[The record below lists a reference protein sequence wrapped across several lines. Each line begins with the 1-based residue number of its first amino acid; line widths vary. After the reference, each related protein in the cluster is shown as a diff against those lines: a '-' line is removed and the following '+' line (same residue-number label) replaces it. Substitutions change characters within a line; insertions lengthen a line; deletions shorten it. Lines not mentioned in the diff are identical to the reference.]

1 MVPQPSR
8 LPWPGRTV
16 NGKQY
21 PVINFVNLNGH
32 ISAQGRAKSS
42 VVGGEENV
50 SSVVAAAGWS
60 ISRVNI

>member
-1 MVPQPSR
+1 M
-8 LPWPGRTV
+8 

-50 SSVVAAAGWS
+50 SYVVAAAAAGWS